1 MTNESTIR
9 ARELAQQL
17 RATTIAFL
25 RDRLNDRS
33 SIEWALELDSQ
44 HAEERKAVRDLL
56 TLPDVKVKEPFRSA
70 WFWLLESWSAR
81 PQTDHDSQFRIQ
93 HRIRQSGID
102 GDALRQVVDLVRPWP
117 RLKKLESW
125 RLYGGPAPPKVPRK
139 LGDLVSIS
147 MSGGDL
153 ITLRDVGLQ
162 DLVDTAL
169 GDELANRLEAAL
181 LDGLYSARRL
191 GWIDGGVDRT
201 NYDVRRVYRVP
212 SIGTGDDEE
221 PDPDSYRHGFA
232 PVIKLLYEVV
242 DLLGRSNAK
251 SARTHIAG
259 WKKSEWPLLRRL
271 WAGLARGREL
281 VSADELADFFASL
294 TDEQFWKP
302 IEYPEFAE
310 LRARRFDDMNEAERL
325 VLETRIRAL
334 PPGSLWTRK
343 PAAKDLLRY
352 RHVRAAIELKRILAA
367 GGHISDASRSWL
379 ADVAAKYEVPNV
391 DAVDFD
397 LEPAALARWMPEG
410 TEAFDATDLRSA
422 LSKLETAF
430 GKTEWDDN
438 ANAAQSYVRAHL
450 SDLLELFSESP
461 ELATKSP
468 GVWRQILQLQRPA
481 EFNASQDSTE
491 AEEARNRAAES
502 KRRAVKIL
510 ELLSSLPDHA
520 LPALVDR
527 LSGWMAEWAE
537 TLKTDPAF
545 AALWLRAWPAA
556 VETTNMR
563 APPEEDEIG
572 ELLGERES
580 DRGERL
586 ATAALNTPA
595 GVMMTAFLRMCP
607 NLKDVPHPFVGDP
620 LRRMREAA
628 AGVSGPARLQVLHR
642 FLSSLE
648 YMRRADEEWT
658 DRNLL
663 DPLNKADAADI
674 EIWDAV
680 SRNPVLR
687 YDTMRRI
694 GKRMADVAHSD
705 ALPPDT
711 RARLGERVVYR
722 VLLDKNDGKE
732 PSVADE
738 IVQQML
744 RLGTDRLRTVS
755 GRIIGVFVE
764 SEDRKSSREERFRN
778 VVKPFLESVWPKERT
793 LASRSLSNALAELPA
808 KSGAAFAE
816 AVDVIERFLT
826 PFDCWSLHNYGLYG
840 RDPDGKKLR
849 EVNDT
854 KEAAALLKLLD
865 ITIGSEERAI
875 HPLDLDRALV
885 AIREADP
892 KLVRDTRYARLSA
905 LVRR

>member
-9 ARELAQQL
+9 ARELAL
-17 RATTIAFL
+17 RVRATTIAFL

-44 HAEERKAVRDLL
+44 HAEERNAIRDLL
-56 TLPDVKVKEPFRSA
+56 TFPELKVKEPFRSA
-70 WFWLLESWSAR
+70 WFWLLESWLAR
-81 PQTDHDSQFRIQ
+81 PQAEHDSQFRIR

-117 RLKKLESW
+117 RLKKLEGW

-162 DLVDTAL
+162 DLADPAL
-169 GDELANRLEAAL
+169 ADELADRLEAAL

-191 GWIDGGVDRT
+191 GWIDGGFDRT
-201 NYDVRRVYRVP
+201 AYDVRRVYRVP
-212 SIGTGDDEE
+212 PTGVGDDKE
-221 PDPDSYRHGFA
+221 PDPDTYRHGFA
-232 PVIKLLYEVV
+232 PVVKLLYEVV
-242 DLLGRSNAK
+242 DLLGRINAK
-251 SARTHIAG
+251 SARAHIAG
-259 WKKSEWPLLRRL
+259 WKKSEWALLRRL

-294 TDEQFWKP
+294 TDGQFWKP

-310 LRARRFDDMNEAERL
+310 LRARRFGDMNEAERL
-325 VLETRIRAL
+325 ALETRIRAL
-334 PPGSLWTRK
+334 PPGSLWSRK
-343 PAAKDLLRY
+343 TAAKDLRRY
-352 RHVRAAIELKRILAA
+352 RHVRAAIELKRILVA

-397 LEPAALARWMPEG
+397 FEPATLARWMPEG
-410 TEAFDATDLRSA
+410 TEAFDAPDVRSA
-422 LSKLETAF
+422 LAKLETAF
-430 GKTEWDDN
+430 GNDEWDDN

-450 SDLLELFSESP
+450 SDLLELFSDSP
-461 ELATKSP
+461 ELAAKSP

-481 EFNASQDSTE
+481 VNASQDGAE
-491 AEEARNRAAES
+491 AEEERNRAAELN
-502 KRRAVKIL
+502 KRAVKIL
-510 ELLSSLPDHA
+510 QLLSSLPDHA
-520 LPALVDR
+520 LPALVDG

-556 VETTNMR
+556 VETTNKR

-586 ATAALNTPA
+586 ATAALNTAA
-595 GVMMTAFLRMCP
+595 GVMMTTFLRMCP
-607 NLKDVPHPFVGDP
+607 NLKDVPHPFAGDP

-628 AGVSGPARLQVLHR
+628 VRVAGPARLQVLHR

-663 DPLNKADAADI
+663 DPLNKADAADV

-705 ALPPDT
+705 ALPADA

-722 VLLDKNDGKE
+722 VLLDKNDSKE
-732 PSVADE
+732 PSVPDE

-744 RLGTDRLRTVS
+744 RLGTDRLRAAS

-764 SEDRKSSREERFRN
+764 SEDRKSSPEERFRN

-816 AVDVIERFLT
+816 AVDAIERFLT
-826 PFDCWSLHNYGLYG
+826 PFDCWSLHDYGLYG
-840 RDPDGKKLR
+840 HDVDGKKLR

-865 ITIGSEERAI
+865 TTIGSEERAI